1 MALFGSLETIRAQS
15 ALAASHP
22 AAFAYLVEAL
32 TPGSA
37 VHARLMAVPAEQT
50 VRIELGDGVFVLEQ
64 AYLPKPRAEGRYE
77 SHLAHIDLQ
86 AIVAG
91 RERMDVTE
99 TARLR
104 VTEDLTP
111 GRDLRFHEDAP
122 GGSVLRVG
130 AGEVAVFYPA
140 DAHMPSVADGEAV
153 LVRKAVVKVPV
164 PK

>member
-1 MALFGSLETIRAQS
+1 MALFGSLDTVRVQS
-15 ALAASHP
+15 ALARSHP
-22 AAFAYLVEAL
+22 AAFAYLAEAL

-37 VHARLMAVPAEQT
+37 IHARIMAVPAEQT

-77 SHLAHIDLQ
+77 SHLAYIDLQ

-111 GRDLRFHEDAP
+111 GRDVRFHEDTP

-130 AGEVAVFYPA
+130 AGEVAVFHPA
-140 DAHMPSVADGEAV
+140 DAHMPSVADGEPV

-164 PK
+164 PR